1 MALLA
6 CDSPEIGPQ
15 EGKRA
20 PDIEAAALSGDAVDL
35 DDWRGTP
42 VVVVFWASW
51 CGPCRQ
57 EVPELASLQAHYG
70 QRVRIVSVNAGED
83 PAVAARA
90 VREWGIA
97 WPVVPDPTAAIA
109 RAYAVSAIPLVLVL
123 DAEGVVRYRG
133 NGMPSDAH
141 RLLDGLLG

>member
-6 CDSPEIGPQ
+6 CDAPETGPQ
-15 EGKRA
+15 EGLRA
-20 PDIEAAALSGDAVDL
+20 PDIEATALSGERVDL
-35 DDWRGTP
+35 DALRGAP

-51 CGPCRQ
+51 CGPCKKG
-57 EVPELASLQAHYG
+57 VPEIAALREHYG
-70 QRVRIVSVNAGED
+70 DRVHVVAVNAGED
-83 PAVAARA
+83 AAVAARA
-90 VREWGIA
+90 ARDWGIT
-97 WPVVPDPTAAIA
+97 WPVVSDPLAAIA

-123 DAEGVVRYRG
+123 DADGLVRYRG